1 VVYVIRD
8 EDLPPDLDDIDPD
21 DLRFSATGGNTLFVA
36 NAELRFPAP
45 VFRNRLRLAAFVD
58 AGGVWQLGV
67 DDAPRSELR
76 VTPGFGIRLTT
87 PLGPARV
94 DVGYNPYRRQTGAL
108 YRETAD
114 QELILVTPDF
124 SAPKRRD
131 YTIHFAVG
139 HAF

>member
-1 VVYVIRD
+1 VYVIRD
-8 EDLPPDLDDIDPD
+8 EDLTPDLGDIDPD
-21 DLRFSATGGNTLFVA
+21 DLRFAATGGNTLFVA

-45 VFRNRLRLAAFVD
+45 VFRSRLRLAAFVD

-67 DDAPRSELR
+67 DDAPRSEVR
-76 VTPGFGIRLTT
+76 VTPGLGIRLTT

-94 DVGYNPYRRQTGAL
+94 DVGYNPYRRQAGSL
-108 YRETAD
+108 YRQTAD
-114 QELILVTPDF
+114 GELILVTSDF